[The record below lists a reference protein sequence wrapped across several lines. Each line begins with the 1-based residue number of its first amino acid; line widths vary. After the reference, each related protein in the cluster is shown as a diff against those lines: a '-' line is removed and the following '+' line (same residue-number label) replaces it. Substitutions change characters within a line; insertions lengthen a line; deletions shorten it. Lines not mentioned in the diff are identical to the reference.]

1 MTNSSTINLQRFL
14 ETQEFDVLDKALDF
28 EQTPSFR
35 NYLCCLGAA
44 MCACTYGFSICF
56 VPIATFAGGSLSDRY
71 SLRLDKDNLRANKA
85 YNDCCCHIATT
96 SATVPLDKIQDVQLK
111 ETCCLTCFKL
121 KQIDVQTAGQAGPE
135 GRPEI
140 SVAFLKQPEQVRE
153 AIQLA
158 VKLSKQNAL
167 QAPLQAMAMGR
178 SSQATT
184 SSSAAAAAGGFGGN
198 AMLSRLQRFNGLV
211 SQGWLSQQEGEYYKV
226 ALLGAE
232 SDAVVRLADA
242 AQLVQLQHITHEE
255 FAKIKGVILPNL
267 VQ

>member
-1 MTNSSTINLQRFL
+1 
-14 ETQEFDVLDKALDF
+14 
-28 EQTPSFR
+28 
-35 NYLCCLGAA
+35 
-44 MCACTYGFSICF
+44 
-56 VPIATFAGGSLSDRY
+56 
-71 SLRLDKDNLRANKA
+71 
-85 YNDCCCHIATT
+85 
-96 SATVPLDKIQDVQLK
+96 
-111 ETCCLTCFKL
+111 
-121 KQIDVQTAGQAGPE
+121 
-135 GRPEI
+135 
-140 SVAFLKQPEQVRE
+140 VAFAKQPEQVRE

-184 SSSAAAAAGGFGGN
+184 SSSAAAAAAAGAGGAGGN
-198 AMLSRLQRFNGLV
+198 AMLSRLQRFNSLV